1 MDSQQ
6 ILQQAALSFSEGNNL
21 VSSDKV
27 VTALLAAEKKA
38 KKQKINYSFEQ
49 LLGTWRLCFITGTK
63 KTRKRAGIALGAG
76 RYLPQLI
83 TITITYKKSKDSAS
97 NRGKVENCVDL
108 KLLKLS
114 LTGPIKFLTAEGG
127 ESQASDFKSEERF
140 TPQNI
145 LAFDFTRMH
154 LELLGITLYDGYI
167 RSGAAKEASFDT
179 DSIKQQAF
187 FTYFFIDKSAIAARG
202 RGGGLALWT
211 SVTSVDI

>member
-6 ILQQAALSFSEGNNL
+6 ILQQAALSFSEGNKL

-63 KTRKRAGIALGAG
+63 KTRKRAGIVLGAG

-83 TITITYKKSKDSAS
+83 KITITYKKSEDSAS

-114 LTGPIKFLTAEGG
+114 LTGPIKFLT
-127 ESQASDFKSEERF
+127 
-140 TPQNI
+140 PQNI
-145 LAFDFTRMH
+145 LAFDFTRMY

-167 RSGAAKEASFDT
+167 RSGAAKEASFDN

-187 FTYFFIDKSAIAARG
+187 FTYFFIDKSVIAARG

-211 SVTSVDI
+211 SVTSVDS

>member
-6 ILQQAALSFSEGNNL
+6 VLQETALSFSEGSDL

-27 VTALLAAEKKA
+27 VTALLAAEKNA

-49 LLGTWRLCFITGTK
+49 LLGTWQLCFITGTK
-63 KTRKRAGIALGAG
+63 KTRKRAGIVLGAG
-76 RYLPQLI
+76 RYLPKLI
-83 TITITYKKSKDSAS
+83 KITITYKKSEDSES
-97 NRGKVENCVDL
+97 NQGTVKNCVNL

-114 LTGPIKFLTAEGG
+114 LTGPVKFL
-127 ESQASDFKSEERF
+127 

-167 RSGAAKEASFDT
+167 RSGAAKEASFYT
-179 DSIKQQAF
+179 DSIKKQAF

-202 RGGGLALWT
+202 KGGGLALWT
-211 SVTSVDI
+211 SVTSVDS

>member
-6 ILQQAALSFSEGNNL
+6 ILQQAALSFSKSNDL

-49 LLGTWRLCFITGTK
+49 LLGTWQLCFITGTK
-63 KTRKRAGIALGAG
+63 KTRKRAGIVLGAG
-76 RYLPQLI
+76 KYLPQLI
-83 TITITYKKSKDSAS
+83 KITITYKKSEDSKS
-97 NRGKVENCVDL
+97 NRGTVENRVDL
-108 KLLKLS
+108 KLLKLALS
-114 LTGPIKFLTAEGG
+114 GPVKFL
-127 ESQASDFKSEERF
+127 

-167 RSGAAKEASFDT
+167 RSGTVNEASFYT
-179 DSIKQQAF
+179 DSIKKQAF
-187 FTYFFIDKSAIAARG
+187 FTYFFVDKFAIAARG
-202 RGGGLALWT
+202 RGGGLALW
-211 SVTSVDI
+211 SSFRD

>member
-6 ILQQAALSFSEGNNL
+6 ILQQAALSFSKSNDL

-49 LLGTWRLCFITGTK
+49 LLGTWQLCFITGTK
-63 KTRKRAGIALGAG
+63 KTRKRAGIVLGAG
-76 RYLPQLI
+76 KYLPQLI
-83 TITITYKKSKDSAS
+83 KITITYKKSEDSKS
-97 NRGKVENCVDL
+97 NRGTVENRVDL
-108 KLLKLS
+108 KLLKLALS
-114 LTGPIKFLTAEGG
+114 GPVKFL
-127 ESQASDFKSEERF
+127 

-167 RSGAAKEASFDT
+167 RSGTVKEASFYT
-179 DSIKQQAF
+179 DSIKKQAF
-187 FTYFFIDKSAIAARG
+187 FTYFFVDKFAIAARG
-202 RGGGLALWT
+202 RGGGLALW
-211 SVTSVDI
+211 SSFRD

>member
-1 MDSQQ
+1 M
-6 ILQQAALSFSEGNNL
+6 

-27 VTALLAAEKKA
+27 VTALLAVEKKA

-63 KTRKRAGIALGAG
+63 KTRKRAGVVLGAG

-83 TITITYKKSKDSAS
+83 KITITYQKSEDDTSD
-97 NRGKVENCVDL
+97 RGTVENCVNL
-108 KLLKLS
+108 KLFKLA
-114 LTGPIKFLTAEGG
+114 LTGPVKFL
-127 ESQASDFKSEERF
+127 

-179 DSIKQQAF
+179 DSIKKQAF

-202 RGGGLALWT
+202 RGGGLALW
-211 SVTSVDI
+211 SKVTIRN

>member
-1 MDSQQ
+1 MDSKQ
-6 ILQQAALSFSEGNNL
+6 ILQQAALSFSKSNDL

-49 LLGTWRLCFITGTK
+49 LLGTWQLCFITGTN
-63 KTRKRAGIALGAG
+63 KTRKRAGIVLGAG

-83 TITITYKKSKDSAS
+83 KITITYKKSEDSKS
-97 NRGKVENCVDL
+97 NRGTVENRVDL
-108 KLLKLS
+108 KLLKLALS
-114 LTGPIKFLTAEGG
+114 GPVKFL
-127 ESQASDFKSEERF
+127 

-167 RSGAAKEASFDT
+167 RSGTVNEASFYT
-179 DSIKQQAF
+179 DSIKKQAF
-187 FTYFFIDKSAIAARG
+187 FTYFFVDKFAIAARG
-202 RGGGLALWT
+202 RGGGLALW
-211 SVTSVDI
+211 SSFRDRN